1 MYPETMTNDSDRVA
15 PDHRIHL
22 PGPTPVRPR
31 RPIAAGVLSLLLG
44 LSCFAA
50 SPTWAYKAGGGNDR
64 PSDIKVYATR
74 SDYFTAEPAPHNKYR
89 HVQIGSLVYLVTE
102 LEEHRNRDTLP
113 EPVGDYTFGSVAVGQ
128 NAHAGRTA
136 AVAIGKNA
144 RAGADP
150 ERGCCG
156 DPGTVAV
163 GQNAWA
169 GRVGAVAIG
178 KDSRAHPRTSI
189 ALGHVSRA
197 GGRHSTAIG
206 DHSRA
211 QGTSSTALGVSSHAE
226 GVSSTA
232 LGHASHAQGVASI
245 AVGKDSKALATDATS
260 LGSKAEAL
268 NQGATA
274 LGSGSRATSHA
285 STALGYLSWAH
296 GLYGAPSGSTAV
308 GVKSHA
314 TGEKSAALGGYATA
328 AGDYSTA
335 VGQASEAHGHDTVAV
350 GRGAVAGADLSSDKD
365 ETYRYSNVAKYL
377 ADNTRPSKVETVQ
390 IGKNVYQ
397 VAALNRITSLTKDNL
412 PDALTTTRGGV
423 AMGFRAAA
431 EGMNSIALGWKAK
444 ATGTKGIA
452 IGSDVTA
459 GANEVVVGA
468 SGHTYKLPGLKTT
481 SGTRVVT
488 VDSNGR
494 LSTQT
499 TATGTASSRGAALR
513 GAAGLSS
520 DVTAVSRT
528 EAADYEKA
536 PAIGSG
542 PTAPATAEQR
552 RVVVQDTNRDGSVRL
567 RTLDFGDL
575 SGMEQRLAGVD
586 RRVTSLSERL
596 NKATAMSSALSA
608 LPNIVP
614 GDNRFFLG
622 VGAGHYSSEQAL
634 AIGMSARVQSRV
646 FVNAGVALAS
656 GDEVS
661 VRGGVGV
668 VW

>member
-22 PGPTPVRPR
+22 PSRTPVRPR
-31 RPIAAGVLSLLLG
+31 RPIAAGVLSLLLA

-50 SPTWAYKAGGGNDR
+50 SPAWAYKAGGGNDR
-64 PSDIKVYATR
+64 PSNLKVYATR
-74 SDYFTAEPAPHNKYR
+74 NDYFTAEPAPHNKYT

-102 LEEHRNRDTLP
+102 LEEHRTGGTLP
-113 EPVGDYTFGSVAVGQ
+113 DPVDDDTFGSVAVGLNARAGRPGNVAIGQNAGAGADPARCCGGPGSVAVGQ
-128 NAHAGRTA
+128 NARAGRIGA
-136 AVAIGKNA
+136 IAIGQGSHA
-144 RAGADP
+144 LP
-150 ERGCCG
+150 RG
-156 DPGTVAV
+156 
-163 GQNAWA
+163 
-169 GRVGAVAIG
+169 
-178 KDSRAHPRTSI
+178 SI

-197 GGRHSTAIG
+197 RGRHSTAIG
-206 DHSRA
+206 HR
-211 QGTSSTALGVSSHAE
+211 SHAQ
-226 GVSSTA
+226 STLSTA
-232 LGHASHAQGVASI
+232 LGHLSHAQGEHSI
-245 AVGKDSKALATDATS
+245 ALGDQSHAVMKNSIAIGSGLLSGSTS
-260 LGSKAEAL
+260 RP
-268 NQGATA
+268 GARASGTNSIA
-274 LGSGSRATSHA
+274 LGSASLSGSTISPGAQASGTNSIALGPGTTATGTD
-285 STALGYLSWAH
+285 STALG
-296 GLYGAPSGSTAV
+296 
-308 GVKSHA
+308 
-314 TGEKSAALGGYATA
+314 
-328 AGDYSTA
+328 
-335 VGQASEAHGHDTVAV
+335 
-350 GRGAVAGADLSSDKD
+350 RGAKA
-365 ETYRYSNVAKYL
+365 T
-377 ADNTRPSKVETVQ
+377 
-390 IGKNVYQ
+390 
-397 VAALNRITSLTKDNL
+397 
-412 PDALTTTRGGV
+412 
-423 AMGFRAAA
+423 
-431 EGMNSIALGWKAK
+431 GMNSIALGPGAK
-444 ATGTKGIA
+444 ATGMNSIA
-452 IGSDVTA
+452 IGSQVEA
-459 GANEVVVGA
+459 GANEVRVGTA
-468 SGHTYKLPGLKTT
+468 VTTTYKLPGLKTT
-481 SGTRVVT
+481 SGTRVVM
-488 VDSNGR
+488 VDSTGR
-494 LSTQT
+494 LFTQ
-499 TATGTASSRGAALR
+499 AGTASSRGAALR

-608 LPNIVP
+608 LPNVVP

>member
-1 MYPETMTNDSDRVA
+1 MYPETMTNDPDRVA

-50 SPTWAYKAGGGNDR
+50 SPAWAYKAGTGANDR
-64 PSDIKVYATR
+64 PWNANIKVYADVAAYIADAANR
-74 SDYFTAEPAPHNKYR
+74 NKYK
-89 HVQIGSLVYLVTE
+89 HVQIGSLVYLVTA
-102 LEEHRNRDTLP
+102 LEAHNTAEAPLTDSNLPDPVDTDRLFK
-113 EPVGDYTFGSVAVGQ
+113 TVAVG
-128 NAHAGRTA
+128 ADARTETKGAIAIGAGSEA
-136 AVAIGKNA
+136 QGAYAVAIGSGASTRGRGSVALGWNSHA
-144 RAGADP
+144 RPQAIAL
-150 ERGCCG
+150 
-156 DPGTVAV
+156 
-163 GQNAWA
+163 
-169 GRVGAVAIG
+169 GR
-178 KDSRAHPRTSI
+178 DSHAQGEYSI
-189 ALGHVSRA
+189 ALGHRSHAVMKNSI
-197 GGRHSTAIG
+197 AIG
-206 DHSRA
+206 SGLISGSTIQPGARA
-211 QGTSSTALGVSSHAE
+211 SGTNSIALGPGTTATGTDSTALG
-226 GVSSTA
+226 
-232 LGHASHAQGVASI
+232 
-245 AVGKDSKALATDATS
+245 
-260 LGSKAEAL
+260 
-268 NQGATA
+268 
-274 LGSGSRATSHA
+274 
-285 STALGYLSWAH
+285 
-296 GLYGAPSGSTAV
+296 
-308 GVKSHA
+308 
-314 TGEKSAALGGYATA
+314 
-328 AGDYSTA
+328 
-335 VGQASEAHGHDTVAV
+335 
-350 GRGAVAGADLSSDKD
+350 RGAKA
-365 ETYRYSNVAKYL
+365 T
-377 ADNTRPSKVETVQ
+377 
-390 IGKNVYQ
+390 
-397 VAALNRITSLTKDNL
+397 
-412 PDALTTTRGGV
+412 
-423 AMGFRAAA
+423 
-431 EGMNSIALGWKAK
+431 GMNSIALGPGAK
-444 ATGTKGIA
+444 ATGMNSIA
-452 IGSDVTA
+452 IGSQVEA
-459 GANEVVVGA
+459 GANEVRVGTA
-468 SGHTYKLPGLKTT
+468 VTTTYKLPGLAPS
-481 SGTRVVT
+481 SGTRLVT
-488 VDSNGR
+488 VDSNGL

-499 TATGTASSRGAALR
+499 TTTGTASSRGAALR

-520 DVTAVSRT
+520 EVTAVSRT

-608 LPNIVP
+608 LPNVVP